1 MEDYKRINK
10 KFLGELLVERGVVNK
25 VQLEEAIKYQS
36 EKGVL
41 IGEALILLKYASEED
56 IAQALT
62 SQYGFP
68 YLPLSNYE
76 IEEEVLSFIPVD
88 LCEKFCLVPIDKIG
102 ASLTLAMANP
112 LVSEAIEEIEELTK
126 CSVQT
131 FVSTSTDVRNTID
144 RYYRAKR

>member
-1 MEDYKRINK
+1 MEDYKRANK
-10 KFLGELLVERGVVNK
+10 KFLGELLIERGVINK
-25 VQLEEAIKYQS
+25 TQLDEAILYQS
-36 EKGVL
+36 KKGVL
-41 IGEALILLKYASEED
+41 IGEALILLKHASEED

-76 IEEEVLSFIPVD
+76 IEEDVLSSVPLH

-144 RYYRAKR
+144 RYYRAKK